1 MMNRSVKCYPLTEA
15 KGMEQIIEYIRLHP
29 LAGIQ
34 ERGALAYIDVMVAQ
48 LKLGGEQQVA
58 EEEFDAWCKE
68 SDDGGAYEENTK

>member
-1 MMNRSVKCYPLTEA
+1 
-15 KGMEQIIEYIRLHP
+15 
-29 LAGIQ
+29 
-34 ERGALAYIDVMVAQ
+34 MVAQ